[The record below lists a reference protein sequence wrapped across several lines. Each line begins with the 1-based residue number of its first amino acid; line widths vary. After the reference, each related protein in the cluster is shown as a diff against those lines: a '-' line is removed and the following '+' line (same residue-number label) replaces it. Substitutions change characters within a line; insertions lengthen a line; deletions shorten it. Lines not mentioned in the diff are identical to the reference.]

1 LYSFRISFS
10 AQFVFEKS
18 FRFFSVFHRLNSIA
32 DDEADVQDMPVARG
46 PDMPNQPVAQNQ
58 PVDEPR
64 PVTPAEH
71 PEAPQEGPLPEAV
84 VNVDF
89 GLIEAGGEVLNLD
102 HIL

>member
-1 LYSFRISFS
+1 LS
-10 AQFVFEKS
+10 VKKS
-18 FRFFSVFHRLNSIA
+18 FRFFSVFHRLNSVA
-32 DDEADVQDMPVARG
+32 PDDSEDLDMPVAQG
-46 PDMPNQPVAQNQ
+46 PDMPASQNE
-58 PVDEPR
+58 PSAEPR

>member
-32 DDEADVQDMPVARG
+32 DDEAEVPPAV
-46 PDMPNQPVAQNQ
+46 PNQPAAQNQ

>member
-1 LYSFRISFS
+1 MK
-10 AQFVFEKS
+10 KS
-18 FRFFSVFHRLNSIA
+18 FRFFSVFHRLNSVA
-32 DDEADVQDMPVARG
+32 PDDSEALDMPVAHG
-46 PDMPNQPVAQNQ
+46 PDMPAAQYQPASQNQ
-58 PVDEPR
+58 PADEPR